1 MHLAGFEE
9 SVLWEI
15 DDKEFRYIAIRAKK
29 NVNLISS
36 MRSQYANI
44 EKVTHFVL
52 NIDCNF
58 TA

>member
-29 NVNLISS
+29 KCKSNIIDEVLICK
-36 MRSQYANI
+36 Y
-44 EKVTHFVL
+44 
-52 NIDCNF
+52 
-58 TA
+58 

>member
-1 MHLAGFEE
+1 MLLAGFEE

-36 MRSQYANI
+36 MRS
-44 EKVTHFVL
+44 
-52 NIDCNF
+52 
-58 TA
+58 